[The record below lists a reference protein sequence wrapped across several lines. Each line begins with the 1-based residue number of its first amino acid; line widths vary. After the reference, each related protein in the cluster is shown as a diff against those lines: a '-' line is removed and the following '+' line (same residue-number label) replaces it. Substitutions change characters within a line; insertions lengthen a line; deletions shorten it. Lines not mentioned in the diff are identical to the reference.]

1 MIECPN
7 CKSTKVMAFD
17 NNPLSFDQNWLKDVG
32 QQMDEEIDVHFK
44 CHTCT
49 HTFSKTFKLT
59 IPQ

>member
-1 MIECPN
+1 
-7 CKSTKVMAFD
+7 MAFD